1 MTIDA
6 PVLMLF
12 ASCAFVACSL
22 VIAGF
27 WYQHRTWTERYN
39 DQQRTWAERYND
51 QQRVW
56 AERYSDLQRMWAERC
71 DIIREMAPALGEL
84 HAYKNQQIM
93 HHRGKTET
101 GFFLF
106 RRTIEKN
113 LFLEYRDGKLS
124 RAIGDTDDLSVFP
137 DLSAE
142 DIAAIRQLLGAV
154 ITGAGA
160 IAAGG
165 SASLMN

>member
-6 PVLMLF
+6 HVLMLF
-12 ASCAFVACSL
+12 ASCSFVAFCAA
-22 VIAGF
+22 VAAGF
-27 WYQHRTWTERYN
+27 WYQHQNWT
-39 DQQRTWAERYND
+39 QRFDY
-51 QQRVW
+51 Q
-56 AERYSDLQRMWAERC
+56 QRMWSERC
-71 DIIREMAPALGEL
+71 DLIREMAEAEGEL
-84 HAYKNQQIM
+84 RAYKNQQIM
-93 HHRGKTET
+93 HHRGKRET

-106 RRTIEKN
+106 RRTVEKN

-142 DIAAIRQLLGAV
+142 DIAAIRQLLGAAL
-154 ITGAGA
+154 TGAGA

-165 SASLMN
+165 SVSLMN